1 MKVNPGTD
9 TTYVTLVD
17 IDDNDIGLMEKM
29 EAHRV
34 PLLHRAVSV
43 FITNSQGDWI
53 LQKRAL
59 IKYHSKGLWTNT
71 CCSHPYPGETSLVA
85 AHRRLVEEMGIDC
98 PLNEKFSFIYKEAVD
113 NELIEYEFDHV
124 FVGVSDDLPKLNC
137 DEVLDWKAISFTDL
151 DKDIRSF
158 PDLYTVWF
166 RKLYQQVREFQ
177 QREEGEDARI
187 IIDMLKYQHVSS

>member
-43 FITNSQGDWI
+43 FTNSQGDWI